1 MQDKPV
7 VGGQAVIEGVM
18 MRGFGNMAMAVRQP
32 DGGIAVEQ
40 QTLNSLTDKYPVLKQ
55 PLLRGMVALGEALVY
70 GMKALSNS
78 AQLAGEESEEL
89 SDREMAMT
97 MLMSIALAIGLFIV
111 LPTFIAK
118 FLKAYTENLMLL
130 NLIEGV
136 IRLAFFIIYVAVI
149 SRVRDIQRVFEYHGA
164 EHKTIH
170 AYEAGVPLEVEH
182 VRPFS
187 TLHPRCGTSFLLIV
201 MLVSMVVFS
210 FMGWPE
216 IWQRI
221 GSRILLMPLIAG
233 ISYEIIRYAGRNA
246 QNSLVSLL
254 IVPGLLL
261 QKLTTREPDGEQIEV
276 AIKALQAVLPAVV
289 SAEQEQEQEQEI
301 EIIEGK

>member
-276 AIKALQAVLPAVV
+276 AIRALQAVLP
-289 SAEQEQEQEQEI
+289 QTPQPDQEQEI

>member
-118 FLKAYTENLMLL
+118 FLKAYAENLMLL

-276 AIKALQAVLPAVV
+276 AIKALQAVLP
-289 SAEQEQEQEQEI
+289 QTPQPDQEQEI

>member
-276 AIKALQAVLPAVV
+276 AIKALQAVLP
-289 SAEQEQEQEQEI
+289 QTPQPDQEQEI